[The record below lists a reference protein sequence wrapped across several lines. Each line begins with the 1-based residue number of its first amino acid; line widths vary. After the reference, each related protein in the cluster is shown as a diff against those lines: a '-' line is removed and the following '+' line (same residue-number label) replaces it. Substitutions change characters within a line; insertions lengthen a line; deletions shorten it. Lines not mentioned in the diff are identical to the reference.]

1 VTDALRTAG
10 DYELFIYTIA
20 ERFPSIERST
30 LRFIRRGATLA
41 RVVGELYFAGDV
53 RLTILQRV
61 VYDRLPALI
70 DAYGYEAWRGDE
82 KLYWYDSQPHPG
94 EPALQSSHPHHK
106 HVPPELRHTR
116 IPAPNLRF
124 DRPNLPILIHE
135 IEELLETLSGEQS

>member
-30 LRFIRRGATLA
+30 LRFIRRGAALA

-53 RLTILQRV
+53 RLTVLQRV

-82 KLYWYDSQPHPG
+82 KLYWYDSQPHP
-94 EPALQSSHPHHK
+94 ASQRCK
-106 HVPPELRHTR
+106 V
-116 IPAPNLRF
+116 A
-124 DRPNLPILIHE
+124 ILI
-135 IEELLETLSGEQS
+135 TSTSRRTSGTRASRHRACASTGPTCRP